1 MEKLKDLLPIKENKK
16 QINEGT
22 LSGYYNR
29 SESSTRSA
37 AKKVDD
43 LLKTLVSDKKQLDK
57 LTDLITDLADEY
69 AQERIDDWDMGK
81 LDESLEDMDVSLP
94 AQVNKFLDRTIN
106 IVKSYNLS
114 RKKEQL
120 IIAKIVDALGVDKSQ
135 LGQAISK
142 IKRYGIVQKEGKKV
156 NGIDLDDYAND
167 FQNYIS
173 KF

>member
-106 IVKSYNLS
+106 VVKSYNLP

-135 LGQAISK
+135 LAQAVSK
-142 IKRYGIVQKEGKKV
+142 IKKYGIVQK
-156 NGIDLDDYAND
+156 
-167 FQNYIS
+167 
-173 KF
+173 

>member
-1 MEKLKDLLPIKENKK
+1 MEKLKDLLPKKENKK

-81 LDESLEDMDVSLP
+81 LDEGLEDMDVSLP

-106 IVKSYNLS
+106 VVKSYNLPK
-114 RKKEQL
+114 KKEQL

-135 LGQAISK
+135 LAQAVSK
-142 IKRYGIVQKEGKKV
+142 IKKYGIVQK
-156 NGIDLDDYAND
+156 
-167 FQNYIS
+167 
-173 KF
+173 

>member
-1 MEKLKDLLPIKENKK
+1 MEKLKDLLPKKESKK

-22 LSGYYNR
+22 LSSYYNR
-29 SESSTRSA
+29 SESSTRTA

-43 LLKTLVSDKKQLDK
+43 LLKTLVSDKKELDK

-106 IVKSYNLS
+106 VVKSYNLPK
-114 RKKEQL
+114 KKEQL

-135 LGQAISK
+135 LAQAVSK
-142 IKRYGIVQKEGKKV
+142 IKKYGIVQK
-156 NGIDLDDYAND
+156 
-167 FQNYIS
+167 
-173 KF
+173 